1 MSLIVLYVC
10 VYTVE
15 SCNRV
20 HWELKKKIFEMFC
33 ITYRLKLVDENQF
46 TLVFFEILHHFN
58 VFTEVLLHSSGQ
70 LSVGTGLSKELSSEY
85 QSCKFLI
92 SSP

>member
-1 MSLIVLYVC
+1 MSLIVLYAC
-10 VYTVE
+10 VYTAE
-15 SCNRV
+15 TRNRV
-20 HWELKKKIFEMFC
+20 QWELKKKIFEMFC
-33 ITYRLKLVDENQF
+33 ITYRLNLVDENQF

-58 VFTEVLLHSSGQ
+58 VFMEVLLLNSGQ
-70 LSVGTGLSKELSSEY
+70 LSIVTGLSKELSSEY